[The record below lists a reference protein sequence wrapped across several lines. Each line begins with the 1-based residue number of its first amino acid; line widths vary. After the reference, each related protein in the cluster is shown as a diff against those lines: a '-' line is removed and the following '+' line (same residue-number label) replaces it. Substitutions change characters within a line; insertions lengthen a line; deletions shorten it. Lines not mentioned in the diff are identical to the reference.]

1 MLNYHLNNWV
11 GFEDGNNY
19 INKKVV
25 NPLYYFSFMCNFNTR
40 PYAFIDENN
49 EESGFLI
56 QLFYGYA
63 RNYYADLSVK
73 KTFTDEDLIPAVL
86 NSTVNM
92 SVGFIALSKIDS
104 SKIAF
109 INSQFPTT
117 PIFIIRYDNGD
128 ESLGW
133 ELPNSV
139 QQFDGMF
146 IGSLPGQDGLIKHIF
161 KNTGDDL
168 IYTAA
173 QSGELFNYL
182 LSENIDAILTDELL
196 VEFFE
201 KKSSRITS
209 YKDKLWNN
217 SYGIAFKD
225 EKIRDDFNEF
235 LDENFNEESLK
246 KLLEEWR
253 NSDGSKKVDYTLSK
267 GEKGK
272 LILYF
277 PSLRPMCYIEKLE
290 YKGFEVHLLYRF
302 GRAKDYTLEIIPWL
316 YIDNKESLINVFIGY
331 QNITETEGLYFSKSI
346 YNGTSILAVRPDSI
360 RSQLPLNVFDA
371 NYNQKKENIYE
382 SQVDINGVIKKKEC
396 SIPDTFYNDPILII
410 CKISDISEDDLKNI
424 KNIKK

>member
-1 MLNYHLNNWV
+1 MNSENLTYINDSFEQFRDFEYGLIINKQNKKLIQGIQAAYAESHDMLNYYLNNWV

-19 INKKVV
+19 INKTVV

-168 IYTAA
+168 IYTAP

-201 KKSSRITS
+201 KKVV
-209 YKDKLWNN
+209 
-217 SYGIAFKD
+217 
-225 EKIRDDFNEF
+225 E
-235 LDENFNEESLK
+235 
-246 KLLEEWR
+246 
-253 NSDGSKKVDYTLSK
+253 
-267 GEKGK
+267 
-272 LILYF
+272 
-277 PSLRPMCYIEKLE
+277 
-290 YKGFEVHLLYRF
+290 
-302 GRAKDYTLEIIPWL
+302 
-316 YIDNKESLINVFIGY
+316 
-331 QNITETEGLYFSKSI
+331 
-346 YNGTSILAVRPDSI
+346 
-360 RSQLPLNVFDA
+360 
-371 NYNQKKENIYE
+371 
-382 SQVDINGVIKKKEC
+382 
-396 SIPDTFYNDPILII
+396 
-410 CKISDISEDDLKNI
+410 
-424 KNIKK
+424 